1 LWGEYTLHVKLKI
14 ETPVTDSVNCIEE
27 EKNMKKILIL
37 IIVVLILATM
47 VVPAFAAPRPQPPE
61 RFHKVFDYP
70 LVYCGDEIGVG
81 DFWLWD
87 HEEAYAFIVDKYD
100 EDGNVVQRNEH
111 VDGTDMIY
119 REGNPDDMLNGT
131 YHINQLRKI
140 DPVTG
145 DIVADTV
152 SGHWVGI
159 FWHINIPG
167 HGVVFHDSSNYTFFE
182 DRQAGLTVFDVVTL
196 CEYFAS

>member
-1 LWGEYTLHVKLKI
+1 MFLF
-14 ETPVTDSVNCIEE
+14 
-27 EKNMKKILIL
+27 
-37 IIVVLILATM
+37 IIVVILAAM
-47 VVPAFAAPRPQPPE
+47 VVPAFAAPYPKPPG
-61 RFHKVFDYP
+61 RIHKVFDYP

-87 HEEAYAFIVDKYD
+87 HEEAYAFFTNERYD
-100 EDGNVVQRNEH
+100 RDGNKVQKNEH

-119 REGNPDDMLNGT
+119 REGNLDKVLNGT
-131 YHINQLRKI
+131 YHINLLLKRE
-140 DPVTG
+140 PATG
-145 DIVADTV
+145 DIKSLQWT
-152 SGHWVGI
+152 GI

-167 HGVVFHDSSNYTFFE
+167 HGVVFHDSDSFTYPE